1 MKKRTW
7 FGRKKITAV
16 FTALLILLT
25 ALPFAFT
32 QDVYADDSAASL
44 NVSVTSTEVTAG
56 MECNVSVNAVLG
68 EAGSLT
74 LGSYTLYISYN
85 TEVLEYVSG
94 GDTVSDGVITLT
106 YNAGT
111 DAVTEYSQNITF
123 KGLTV
128 GSSEISVNAE
138 TSISYD
144 SEGNTMSINTD
155 VANVKVVAAD
165 SASYDNSL
173 QNLEVYG
180 VTKDGTTTRLVL
192 DPAFSNDVNEYDFSV
207 SSETVKLLVIANTTS
222 EEATVSISSLEL
234 DYGDNSFEI
243 IVTAESG
250 DTAAF
255 YLYCTRKESESESET
270 GTDSLSVS
278 ALSPEE
284 EIMSEAE
291 IVEEE
296 RQESIVKT
304 LFIISV
310 IVIVLLVAGLVFVIV
325 YNKKK
330 QKKLS
335 ALYGVKISEAKE
347 AEKTDLAKGAEV
359 AESSKDFETEKKPS
373 DEERE
378 TIKKIQQ
385 NKKMKKMKKLQT
397 KKNNK

>member
-94 GDTVSDGVITLT
+94 GDSVSDGVITLT

-111 DAVTEYSQNITF
+111 DAVTECSQNITF

-180 VTKDGTTTRLVL
+180 VTNDGTTTRLVL

-222 EEATVSISSLEL
+222 EEATVSISSLDL
-234 DYGDNSFEI
+234 DYGDNSIEI

-255 YLYCTRKESESESET
+255 YLYCTRKESESGT
-270 GTDSLSVS
+270 DTDSLSIS

-296 RQESIVKT
+296 RRESIVKT

-347 AEKTDLAKGAEV
+347 AKKTDLAKDAEV
-359 AESSKDFETEKKPS
+359 AESSNDFETEEKPS
-373 DEERE
+373 DEERAS
-378 TIKKIQQ
+378 IKKIQQ
-385 NKKMKKMKKLQT
+385 NKKMKKMQKLQV